1 MLIER
6 KITNAL
12 SREVMSTSG
21 SKRPDRFIISGA
33 LHGVTPEARKKL
45 EEFEKLGG
53 HIDYLPEKA
62 LALIQYDGRCGA
74 ELEEHMVAV
83 LQQAG
88 ASCESHGVIC
98 HGKDHCEPLNL
109 HVGPLAQ
116 DHPRRGE
123 SLSKHLGRW
132 LHLKQK

>member
-1 MLIER
+1 M
-6 KITNAL
+6 N
-12 SREVMSTSG
+12 SNNSQ
-21 SKRPDRFIISGA
+21 RPGRFIISGA
-33 LHGVTPEARKKL
+33 LHGVTFEAREKL
-45 EEFEKLGG
+45 REFEQMGG

-74 ELEEHMVAV
+74 EAEEKMVSI

-88 ASCESHGVIC
+88 NNCESHGVIC

-109 HVGPLAQ
+109 HVGPLAN
-116 DHPRRGE
+116 DHPRRNE